1 MILRNEISKSISAAR
16 NRAAL
21 PFCLYCAIRATLPQW
36 QRSGLREKM
45 LRSGN
50 PNPILPPAQYRFQ
63 PGQSGNPGGSTKG
76 SRRRLTGAFLNDL
89 ASDYEIH
96 GKAALVKLREDNPQA
111 YIAAIVKLCP
121 KELEVTNA
129 LDDLDNDA
137 LRIVLAAA
145 QRYVA
150 RQKAQAIDLVPSA
163 VDIPA
168 KPE

>member
-1 MILRNEISKSISAAR
+1 
-16 NRAAL
+16 
-21 PFCLYCAIRATLPQW
+21 
-36 QRSGLREKM
+36 M

-76 SRRRLTGAFLNDL
+76 ARRRLTGAFLNDL
-89 ASDYEIH
+89 ASDYETH
-96 GKAALVKLREDNPQA
+96 GKAALVKLREDDPQA

-150 RQKAQAIDLVPSA
+150 RQKTQAIEMVPA
-163 VDIPA
+163 A
-168 KPE
+168 MEGAGKPDVVP